1 MKIKQ
6 TNPVDWNFVLL
17 FSSQFNFNAD
27 SWMFIQ
33 AGDWFGL

>member
-1 MKIKQ
+1 MKQ
-6 TNPVDWNFVLL
+6 TNPVDWNFFVLL

>member
-1 MKIKQ
+1 MKQ

-27 SWMFIQ
+27 SWIQ